1 MYRNYK
7 SYRHFLNAKLHALSV
22 VISGDDT
29 VLDAELGFMGKES
42 VKDLTDAEAKK
53 LYKEFIEVA
62 KKTSLNLD
70 KVKAI
75 VGQNRSSQAQRNA
88 IIKISRYILGWK
100 DESIVGY
107 ILETIPELRKKMLE
121 YEIKKHKVYRLL
133 NALNVKQA
141 DKVIKRLDQI
151 QRRNNGKG

>member
-29 VLDAELGFMGKES
+29 VLEAELGLMGKDS
-42 VKDLTDAEAKK
+42 VKDLTDAEAKQ
-53 LYKEFIEVA
+53 LYKDFIEVA
-62 KKTSLNLD
+62 KKNSANLD

-75 VGQNRSSQAQRNA
+75 IGQNRSTQAQNKA
-88 IIKISRYILGWK
+88 IIKICRYNLGWK
-100 DESIVGY
+100 DESICGY

-121 YEIKKHKVYRLL
+121 YEIKKHKVYRFL

-141 DKVIKRLDQI
+141 DRVIKRLDRI

>member
-29 VLDAELGFMGKES
+29 VLEAELGLMGKDS
-42 VKDLTDAEAKK
+42 VKDLTDAEAKQ
-53 LYKEFIEVA
+53 LYKDFIEVA
-62 KKTSLNLD
+62 KKTSANLD

-75 VGQNRSSQAQRNA
+75 IGQNRSTQAQNKA
-88 IIKISRYILGWK
+88 IIKICRYNLGWK
-100 DESIVGY
+100 DESICGY

-121 YEIKKHKVYRLL
+121 YEIKKHKVYRFL

-141 DKVIKRLDQI
+141 DRVIKRLDQI
-151 QRRNNGKG
+151 QRRNNGKS